1 MPVRTPM
8 LIKFDATAMTIRGLL
23 LALAFALALAGCGS
37 KTPPLPSVG
46 AGDVILAFGDSLTYG
61 TGAAAEESYPQVL
74 AQLIGR
80 EVVGAGVPGETTIG
94 GLARLPDLLEELRP
108 KIMLLCLGGNDMLRK
123 VDPAVTERNLRAMID
138 MAKSRGVAV
147 VLIGVPRPGLFS
159 GNAPVYETLA
169 GEYGLPFEDAIL
181 KDVLY
186 DNEFKSDPIHP
197 NAKGYRKMA
206 EAVAG
211 LLRDAGA
218 L

>member
-1 MPVRTPM
+1 MRVDVRISTV
-8 LIKFDATAMTIRGLL
+8 TAFIRSLL
-23 LALAFALALAGCGS
+23 LIVALGALTGCGD
-37 KTPPLPSVG
+37 KVPPLPSVG

-74 AQLIGR
+74 AQMIGR

-138 MAKSRGVAV
+138 MAKQRGVAV

-159 GNAPVYETLA
+159 GNAPIYETLA
-169 GEYGLPFEDAIL
+169 GEYDLPIEDSIL

-206 EAVAG
+206 EAIAE
-211 LLRDAGA
+211 LLRGAGA

>member
-1 MPVRTPM
+1 M
-8 LIKFDATAMTIRGLL
+8 LNAFNPTAVSMRIVS
-23 LALAFALALAGCGS
+23 LALMFALALAGCGS

-80 EVVGAGVPGETTIG
+80 EVIGAGVPGETTIG

-138 MAKSRGVAV
+138 VAKQRGVAV

-169 GEYGLPFEDAIL
+169 GEYGLPFENAIL

-206 EAVAG
+206 EAIAE
-211 LLRDAGA
+211 LLRGAGA

>member
-1 MPVRTPM
+1 MSY
-8 LIKFDATAMTIRGLL
+8 TIAYRL
-23 LALAFALALAGCGS
+23 LAILALTLSLAGCGS

-61 TGAAAEESYPQVL
+61 TGAAAQESYPQVL
-74 AQLIGR
+74 AQMIGR

-138 MAKSRGVAV
+138 MAKQRGVAV

-159 GNAPVYETLA
+159 GNAPYYETLA
-169 GEYGLPFEDAIL
+169 GEYNLPIEDGVL

-197 NAKGYRKMA
+197 NAKGYKKMA
-206 EAVAG
+206 EAIAE
-211 LLRDAGA
+211 LLRGAGA

>member
-1 MPVRTPM
+1 MMEFNT
-8 LIKFDATAMTIRGLL
+8 TAVSMRSLL
-23 LALAFALALAGCGS
+23 LALMFALALAGCGS

-61 TGAAAEESYPQVL
+61 TGATAEESYPKVL

-94 GLARLPDLLEELRP
+94 GLARLPNLLEELRP

-123 VDPAVTERNLRAMID
+123 VDPTVTERNLRAMID
-138 MAKSRGVAV
+138 MAKQRGVAV

-169 GEYGLPFEDAIL
+169 SEYGLPIEDGVL

-197 NAKGYRKMA
+197 NAKGYRRMA
-206 EAVAG
+206 EAIAE
-211 LLRDAGA
+211 LLRGSGA
-218 L
+218 I

>member
-1 MPVRTPM
+1 MSY
-8 LIKFDATAMTIRGLL
+8 TIAYRLL
-23 LALAFALALAGCGS
+23 GILALTLALAGCGS
-37 KTPPLPSVG
+37 KSPPLPNVG

-74 AQLIGR
+74 AQMIGR
-80 EVVGAGVPGETTIG
+80 EVIGAGVPGETTIG
-94 GLARLPDLLEELRP
+94 GLARLADLLEELRP

-138 MAKSRGVAV
+138 MAKQRGVAV

-159 GNAPVYETLA
+159 GNAPYYETLA
-169 GEYGLPFEDAIL
+169 SEYGLPIEDGVL

-206 EAVAG
+206 EAIAE
-211 LLRDAGA
+211 LLRGAGA

>member
-1 MPVRTPM
+1 M
-8 LIKFDATAMTIRGLL
+8 LKEFVTTAMSMRRLL
-23 LALAFALALAGCGS
+23 LALMLALALAGCGN
-37 KTPPLPSVG
+37 KTPPLPGVG
-46 AGDVILAFGDSLTYG
+46 AEDVILAFGDSLTYG
-61 TGAAAEESYPQVL
+61 TGATAEESYPRVL

-94 GLARLPDLLEELRP
+94 GLARLPDLIEELRP

-138 MAKSRGVAV
+138 MAQSRGVAV
-147 VLIGVPRPGLFS
+147 VLIGVPRPGLFG

-169 GEYGLPFEDAIL
+169 GEYGLPIEDAIL

-206 EAVAG
+206 EAIAE
-211 LLRDAGA
+211 LLRGAGA
-218 L
+218 V

>member
-1 MPVRTPM
+1 MRVDVRISTV
-8 LIKFDATAMTIRGLL
+8 TAFIRSLL
-23 LALAFALALAGCGS
+23 LIVALGALTGCGD
-37 KTPPLPSVG
+37 KVPPLPSVG

-74 AQLIGR
+74 AQMIGR

-108 KIMLLCLGGNDMLRK
+108 KIMLLCLGGNHMLRK

-138 MAKSRGVAV
+138 MAKQRGVAV

-159 GNAPVYETLA
+159 GNAPIYETLA
-169 GEYGLPFEDAIL
+169 GEYDLPIEDSIL

-206 EAVAG
+206 EAIAE
-211 LLRDAGA
+211 LLRGAGA